1 MYGSDT
7 RWICSALSHWDESSA
22 LDRSDI
28 TSLNTES
35 FIKSNAAALSK
46 NKLIFVES
54 SMGLEK
60 ETLNPLDWILGDW
73 ICLICRLRGWRERRA
88 EKDGGFLVFLKLI
101 FNIWP
106 LCSLQMFPCTSVS
119 IQSWWS
125 KWEPSHLGQ
134 ILREHALEA
143 ALEQE
148 AGTESTAEGTRSSA
162 APTQL
167 FVVQTDGEMPVY
179 FISVCRL

>member
-1 MYGSDT
+1 M
-7 RWICSALSHWDESSA
+7 
-22 LDRSDI
+22 
-28 TSLNTES
+28 
-35 FIKSNAAALSK
+35 
-46 NKLIFVES
+46 
-54 SMGLEK
+54 
-60 ETLNPLDWILGDW
+60 
-73 ICLICRLRGWRERRA
+73 
-88 EKDGGFLVFLKLI
+88 
-101 FNIWP
+101 
-106 LCSLQMFPCTSVS
+106 
-119 IQSWWS
+119 
-125 KWEPSHLGQ
+125 GQ